1 MRFNQ
6 FLTESVNTHLY
17 HIEEDI
23 IRNGLVGAKSAVRYL
38 FGLVDMLEGN
48 AQADVRAT
56 VKWDGAPAIVCGN
69 DPVNGKFFVGTKSV
83 FNART
88 PKVNY
93 SFQDIDKNHPDKG
106 LNKVLKYA
114 HRYLSA
120 LNFKGVVQGDLM
132 FIPGQL
138 KPERIDGEA
147 FLTFTPNTITYAV
160 QKGSELYDK
169 ITKAKIGIVFHTKY
183 DGDSMDTLS
192 ASFGVDV
199 SEFGASNDV
208 WYDDAYFK
216 DFSGTATFKSNES
229 LALKTAIKQIDQ
241 LTDVVPMPLWMKL
254 STNKD
259 FVQYMLQFINSQIKR
274 GGLTQDPKQMMQQ
287 YLNYYRDIQA
297 QAKEKL
303 KTVKAQ
309 DKRDTMVAVMG
320 KLFAEN
326 QKGVEAIIRIHNA
339 TMSVK
344 NKIIKQIND
353 LQSTKQFIKT
363 DKGYEVTNPEGYV
376 AIDNDGQAVKLVDR
390 LTFSKANF
398 NAQKQWAQDTQV
410 S

>member
-114 HRYLSA
+114 HRYLLG

>member
-1 MRFNQ
+1 
-6 FLTESVNTHLY
+6 
-17 HIEEDI
+17 
-23 IRNGLVGAKSAVRYL
+23 
-38 FGLVDMLEGN
+38 
-48 AQADVRAT
+48 
-56 VKWDGAPAIVCGN
+56 
-69 DPVNGKFFVGTKSV
+69 
-83 FNART
+83 
-88 PKVNY
+88 
-93 SFQDIDKNHPDKG
+93 
-106 LNKVLKYA
+106 
-114 HRYLSA
+114 
-120 LNFKGVVQGDLM
+120 M

-138 KPERIDGEA
+138 TPQRIDGEA

-160 QKGSELYDK
+160 QKGSKLYDQ
-169 ITKAKIGIVFHTKY
+169 ITKAKIGIIFHTKY

-199 SEFGASNDV
+199 SEFGTSSDV

-216 DFSGTATFKSNES
+216 DFSGTATFKSTES
-229 LALKTAIKQIDQ
+229 LSLKTAIKQIDQ
-241 LTDVVPMPLWMKL
+241 LTDAVPMPLWMKL

-259 FVQYMLQFINSQIKR
+259 FVQYMLQFINAQIKR

-353 LQSTKQFIKT
+353 VQSTKQFIKT

>member
-1 MRFNQ
+1 MRIKQ
-6 FLTESVNTHLY
+6 FLTEDVNTHLY
-17 HIEEDI
+17 HIEEEI

-38 FGLVDMLEGN
+38 MGLVNMLEGN
-48 AQADVRAT
+48 ADADVRAT
-56 VKWDGAPAIVCGN
+56 VKWDGAPAIVCGK
-69 DPVNGKFFVGTKSV
+69 DPLNGKFFVGTKSV

-88 PKVNY
+88 PKINY
-93 SFQDIDKNHPDKG
+93 TFQDIDRNHQGG
-106 LNKVLKYA
+106 LAKVLKYA
-114 HRYLSA
+114 HRYLSN
-120 LNFKGVVQGDLM
+120 LNIPGVVQGDLM
-132 FIPGQL
+132 FIPGML

-160 QKGSELYDK
+160 QKGSKLYDQ

-183 DGDSMDTLS
+183 DGDTMDTLS

-199 SEFGASNDV
+199 SEFGQDSNV

-216 DFSGTATFKSNES
+216 DFTGTATFKQNES
-229 LALKTAIKQIDQ
+229 LTLKTAIQKIDR
-241 LTDVVPMPLWMKL
+241 LVDEVPMPLWMKL

-259 FVQYMLQFINSQIKR
+259 FVQYMLQFINAQIKR
-274 GGLTQDPKQMMQQ
+274 GEVTQDPKQAMQQ
-287 YLNYYRDIQA
+287 YINYYRDIQA

-303 KTVKAQ
+303 KTDTAKL
-309 DKRDTMVAVMG
+309 KRDQAVAVMG

-326 QKGVEAIIRIHNA
+326 EKGVSAIIRIHNA
-339 TMSVK
+339 TMQIK

-353 LQSTKQFIKT
+353 VQSTKQFIKT
-363 DKGYEVTNPEGYV
+363 DQGYQVTNPEGYV

-398 NAQKQWAQDTQV
+398 SAQKLWAQEK
-410 S
+410 